1 MALKFRKVQRK
12 VMVGEEKDDE
22 KTYAVAKASGYCD
35 MEKLCE
41 LDSNRSAMSSA
52 DVKAVLDSLNWAMGL
67 ELRSGNIVQVGEF
80 GNFRMSVR
88 SKGAATEDEFNAS
101 NITKA
106 RIVFTPGLS
115 LRRSNGQIR
124 FEEDDVKVVIGEG
137 SGGGEEE
144 RPCEL

>member
-1 MALKFRKVQRK
+1 
-12 VMVGEEKDDE
+12 
-22 KTYAVAKASGYCD
+22 
-35 MEKLCE
+35 
-41 LDSNRSAMSSA
+41 
-52 DVKAVLDSLNWAMGL
+52 
-67 ELRSGNIVQVGEF
+67 
-80 GNFRMSVR
+80 MSVR

-144 RPCEL
+144 RPGEL